1 MSIDTILIASPDKIS
16 LSGFIR
22 FIIRRLP
29 EKYEIGEL
37 HSLMSSESI
46 ELFFKDFTETY
57 PKRAFSYYAKRAV
70 NIEPLLIIPE
80 CLKGSDIIIWFEL
93 YSMTPTVLKDT
104 SDFMGNI
111 IQDWNNYIK
120 ILGQQQ

>member
-22 FIIRRLP
+22 FIIKRVP

-57 PKRAFSYYAKRAV
+57 SKRIFSYYAKRAV
-70 NIEPLLIIPE
+70 NIEPLSIIPE
-80 CLKGSDIIIWFEL
+80 CLKESDIIIWFKL
-93 YSMTPTVLKDT
+93 YSMIPIVLKDT
-104 SDFMGNI
+104 SDFMDNI

-120 ILGQQQ
+120 ILER